1 MAIGGFLPKQEDVE
15 EDDSQIKISEE
26 EQERLTNHFLVRE
39 IVKEL
44 QATGYNTREIEMI
57 LGVNPDGLKQ
67 PLEALIEQAEMNSAN
82 SIIVPFAKS
91 KELWQYLVKKFDSED
106 FVGIEI
112 DGKVYSKNEVAKA
125 GPDFPFKEALVDYNG
140 TNIFAYDTNRWDSAL
155 LPALNGKP
163 LVVSGKECK
172 YRKLRTEGLGKQQ
185 AEFGINV
192 NSAVEGVVLPKLPQK
207 LEIFDQDENH
217 LYMRLPDL
225 PNDGFAKM
233 YRGARVAVKKDG
245 QDFSGVIVE
254 VGKSVGKKTSR
265 KPVCEFYAAKVKL
278 KQPAS
283 HDFRNSLAHV
293 DKNLTTQ
300 DRRMYFTKDAQAFEK
315 ELKDLAS
322 GKHSYANYTR
332 TLVNVLEDSIGD
344 QIGYHKVPVSMKTL
358 PMVYTLLSVVDD
370 VCERERRMTTI
381 EDSDNS
387 DISGLMDLKVISAK
401 TGFKLPNYLITFLND
416 VKDDKFNLD
425 DDAKF
430 MKVYPRGDY
439 VKTKAVIQNARSF
452 LASQLDAKYEKKL
465 FDAYKK
471 RFLEDPT
478 IKIEDISICDFI
490 NMYNVALKANKQ
502 KRKDLKERIDSL
514 AVVQY
519 DIQGSPERLKRK
531 TDEGKELENK
541 LAELSGKES
550 PFALNHAASKL
561 GAAESE
567 IETER
572 KRLAFANLNQ
582 RLDYAKAEKR
592 KLKKQLSIYENLDA
606 LENFEKLNSCL
617 YEHTNLVRG
626 AGEFLKFYE
635 GLKFAMAS
643 DEESADH
650 HFGAK
655 EIAIDA
661 LGISFEPVQTYCLL
675 NNKNLYTGERFGTN
689 YRLHLSRVL
698 PSGETK
704 ANGEGFAVPLKF
716 NDFLYTLSLA
726 QRDGKE
732 YAIGNSNH

>member
-1 MAIGGFLPKQEDVE
+1 MAISGFLPKQADVE
-15 EDDSQIKISEE
+15 EEDAVKISEE

-44 QATGYNTREIEMI
+44 QATGYGPKEIEMI
-57 LGVNPDGLKQ
+57 LGVHPDGLKQ
-67 PLEALIEQAEMNSAN
+67 PLEALIEHAEMNSDN
-82 SIIVPFAKS
+82 SIVTPFAKT
-91 KELWQYLVKKFDSED
+91 KERWQYLVKKFDSKD

-112 DGKVYSKNEVAKA
+112 DGKVYYQNEVAKA

-140 TNIFAYDTNRWDSAL
+140 TKIFALDTNRWDSAL
-155 LPALNGKP
+155 LPALNSKP
-163 LVVSGKECK
+163 LVVSEREQK
-172 YRKLRTEGLGKQQ
+172 YRKLRKEGMDRQQ
-185 AEFGINV
+185 AEFKV
-192 NSAVEGVVLPKLPQK
+192 KADSAVEGVILPKLPQK
-207 LEIFDQDENH
+207 LEIFDQDENY

-225 PNDGFAKM
+225 PNDGFAKK
-233 YRGARVAVKKDG
+233 YRGARVEVKKDG
-245 QDFSGVIVE
+245 KDFNGVVVE
-254 VGKSVGKKTSR
+254 VGKNVEKKTSR
-265 KPVCEFYAAKVKL
+265 KPVCEFYSAKVKL
-278 KQPAS
+278 KQPADC
-283 HDFRNSLAHV
+283 DFRNSLAHV
-293 DKNLTTQ
+293 DKNLLKEG
-300 DRRMYFTKDAQAFEK
+300 RRMYFTKELQAFEK
-315 ELKDLAS
+315 ELKELAN

-344 QIGYHKVPVSMKTL
+344 QIGYHKVPVTMKTL

-387 DISGLMDLKVISAK
+387 ELSGLMDLKVVSAK

-425 DDAKF
+425 DAKF
-430 MKVYPRGDY
+430 MKAYPRGDY
-439 VKTKAVIQNARSF
+439 IKTKAVIQNAKSF
-452 LASQLDAKYEKKL
+452 LASQLDLKYEKNL

-471 RFLEDPT
+471 KFLEDPT
-478 IKIEDISICDFI
+478 IKLDNLSICDFI

-502 KRKDLKERIDSL
+502 KRNDLKERIDELQTSK
-514 AVVQY
+514 Y
-519 DIQGSPERLKRK
+519 DIRGSPERFKRK
-531 TDEGKELENK
+531 IEEGKELENK
-541 LAELSGKES
+541 LAELSGKEN

-561 GAAESE
+561 DAAESE
-567 IETER
+567 IELER

-655 EIAIDA
+655 KIEIDA

-675 NNKNLYTGERFGTN
+675 NNKTLYAGEKFGTN

-704 ANGEGFAVPLKF
+704 TNGEGFAVPLVF

-732 YAIGNSNH
+732 YAIGSNNH